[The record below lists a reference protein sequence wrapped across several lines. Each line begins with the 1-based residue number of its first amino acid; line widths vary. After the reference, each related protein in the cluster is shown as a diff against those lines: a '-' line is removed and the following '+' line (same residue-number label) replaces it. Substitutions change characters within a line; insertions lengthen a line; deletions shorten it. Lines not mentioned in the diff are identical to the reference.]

1 MTLNYFARVFPG
13 KTYWRNIMQL
23 LEEKIKTDG
32 IAVNE
37 DILKVDSFINHKVDP
52 FLMKEIGKDFAAH
65 FADQGITKI
74 VTIESS
80 GIAPALTTAIE
91 MGIPMVILKKTAIQS
106 LKQKPLPDNGYF
118 IHKRNKLRADTFR
131 RTDR

>member
-1 MTLNYFARVFPG
+1 MALNYFARVFPE

-52 FLMKEIGKDFAAH
+52 FLMKEIGKDFAH
-65 FADQGITKI
+65 ILQIRGLQK
-74 VTIESS
+74 SS
-80 GIAPALTTAIE
+80 P
-91 MGIPMVILKKTAIQS
+91 LKAQV
-106 LKQKPLPDNGYF
+106 LLLPLP
-118 IHKRNKLRADTFR
+118 LRLRWGFR
-131 RTDR
+131 WLFSKSSHPKS

>member
-1 MTLNYFARVFPG
+1 
-13 KTYWRNIMQL
+13 MQL

-65 FADQGITKI
+65 FADHGITKI

-91 MGIPMVILKKTAIQS
+91 MGIPMVYSQKTAIQS
-106 LKQKPLPDNGYF
+106 LKQKSLPDNGYF